1 MLISIFIPLI
11 ISKKMTFVKNIK
23 NGVRKLSEG
32 IGLTLHEVAE
42 LEGKSY
48 ASIRQNALRGYIKAY
63 KHETGTRKG
72 FEYRVH
78 IEDLSAAAKIRYY
91 ANRTEPLRPEEVE
104 KEERSI
110 VSLEQLSKQQRESA
124 YLWESILKSW
134 QDYVMQRGSVVSSTR
149 EFIDKVNKDNDM
161 NISERTL
168 YRKLKLYRNEGIAAL
183 ADMRKSRKKE
193 GAKIDDE
200 IWSIFESWWLDESRR
215 SVGYCYKII
224 NAYAKMHAPEALP
237 LPSISTFR
245 RKTNEIPEAVKIY
258 FREGKRAYENKVLPY
273 IQRMYD
279 FMSNDFWS
287 SDYHTLDIMVR
298 DDVTG
303 KVFRPHVVTWIDVRS
318 RKVLALR
325 LCESSSSDGVVLAF
339 RDAVMRFGIPKNV
352 YLDNGREF
360 LVHDFGGRNK
370 RKTSVTADYGTNI
383 LDRLGVNMINA
394 QVKNSKAKVIER
406 SYRAVSEQF
415 SKLYITFC
423 GNAPGNRPERHNE
436 VLKDEDNIPLLSK
449 VKNDLLS
456 YIEGFYNEEPSNAE
470 GLFGK
475 SPNEC
480 YEKNLISKR
489 TASKEQLN
497 IHLLRASDK
506 QTYQRNG
513 VYLTFS
519 DVKIQFYNP
528 DLVNDLFKKKVYVHY
543 DPENLDEVR
552 LYNED
557 EIFVGVA
564 YRKDKGGYDMQR
576 DLEAVKKNN
585 AVHKKLKKNMKIL
598 EKSMKDNPAML
609 EVAIEN
615 ARRKQLEVVDPKAT
629 VIEPMRLVY
638 KEEKLVSGQD
648 VAVVDLKKMID
659 TIKARKEDV

>member
-1 MLISIFIPLI
+1 M
-11 ISKKMTFVKNIK
+11 
-23 NGVRKLSEG
+23 
-32 IGLTLHEVAE
+32 
-42 LEGKSY
+42 
-48 ASIRQNALRGYIKAY
+48 
-63 KHETGTRKG
+63 
-72 FEYRVH
+72 
-78 IEDLSAAAKIRYY
+78 
-91 ANRTEPLRPEEVE
+91 
-104 KEERSI
+104 
-110 VSLEQLSKQQRESA
+110 
-124 YLWESILKSW
+124 
-134 QDYVMQRGSVVSSTR
+134 
-149 EFIDKVNKDNDM
+149 
-161 NISERTL
+161 
-168 YRKLKLYRNEGIAAL
+168 
-183 ADMRKSRKKE
+183 
-193 GAKIDDE
+193 
-200 IWSIFESWWLDESRR
+200 
-215 SVGYCYKII
+215 
-224 NAYAKMHAPEALP
+224 
-237 LPSISTFR
+237 
-245 RKTNEIPEAVKIY
+245 
-258 FREGKRAYENKVLPY
+258 
-273 IQRMYD
+273 
-279 FMSNDFWS
+279 
-287 SDYHTLDIMVR
+287 
-298 DDVTG
+298 
-303 KVFRPHVVTWIDVRS
+303 
-318 RKVLALR
+318 
-325 LCESSSSDGVVLAF
+325 
-339 RDAVMRFGIPKNV
+339 
-352 YLDNGREF
+352 
-360 LVHDFGGRNK
+360 
-370 RKTSVTADYGTNI
+370 
-383 LDRLGVNMINA
+383 
-394 QVKNSKAKVIER
+394 
-406 SYRAVSEQF
+406 
-415 SKLYITFC
+415 
-423 GNAPGNRPERHNE
+423 
-436 VLKDEDNIPLLSK
+436 
-449 VKNDLLS
+449 LS

-519 DVKIQFYNP
+519 DVKIQFYNS

-615 ARRKQLEVVDPKAT
+615 ARRKQLEVVDPKAA